1 VEQRESRKAD
11 ECIGEHEAFSTVL
24 HARCIKLRTE
34 PKRCTPSGLATDP
47 SALWADHLAFHTDSF
62 EAVLE
67 AALEAGGVV
76 EREPY
81 TLPGHSGRIAFVRDP
96 DGHQVEFVEKSL

>member
-1 VEQRESRKAD
+1 MA
-11 ECIGEHEAFSTVL
+11 T
-24 HARCIKLRTE
+24 
-34 PKRCTPSGLATDP
+34 KRCTPSGLATDP